1 MKFEYLLP
9 KTRSFLF
16 ALANAYESSG
26 GDVWA
31 YHEKIYPILKQY
43 GNAADEYADTL
54 ARLHYLNDASL
65 LIPTEAGLHYQKLR
79 RIYLADRFV
88 RPAIVSFITTIATM
102 AATYIAANVSPWFRG
117 LLEAIQSIF
126 Q

>member
-1 MKFEYLLP
+1 MAP
-9 KTRSFLF
+9 
-16 ALANAYESSG
+16 A
-26 GDVWA
+26 
-31 YHEKIYPILKQY
+31 IILKFQLWAEKWLSSSDCLALCGQY
-43 GNAADEYADTL
+43 IQ
-54 ARLHYLNDASL
+54 NDASL

-102 AATYIAANVSPWFRG
+102 AATYIAANVSPWFKA